1 MMPRSQ
7 VMNWL
12 MSLPLDAVIAINQ
25 DGLRLIEV
33 GGKGYLELG
42 GDLSAPPEA
51 SVGCE
56 HRWTQYIVN
65 ADICG
70 RCGQKKR

>member
-25 DGLRLIEV
+25 DGLKRATGSI
-33 GGKGYLELG
+33 
-42 GDLSAPPEA
+42 
-51 SVGCE
+51 
-56 HRWTQYIVN
+56 RWV
-65 ADICG
+65 
-70 RCGQKKR
+70 